1 MDLPD
6 DMAPATVTQDLPIAD
21 YKHLPRISVE
31 DRVGELDRDGA
42 EKVLRYE
49 REHRDR
55 TPVIQ
60 LLIARLRQLRTSGG
74 KTG

>member
-6 DMAPATVTQDLPIAD
+6 DITPVPVTQELPIAD

-31 DRVGELDRDGA
+31 DRVGKLDQDGA

-60 LLIARLRQLRTSGG
+60 LLLARLRQLRTNEG
-74 KTG
+74 KAR

>member
-6 DMAPATVTQDLPIAD
+6 DTTPAPVTLELPIAD

-31 DRVGELDRDGA
+31 DRVGRLDQDGA

-60 LLIARLRQLRTSGG
+60 LLLARLRQLRISGG
-74 KTG
+74 QAR